1 MSLPTKTPSVV
12 RKATARTAK
21 TNCNASQEKRRH
33 LKQQSR
39 VRFNNTVTVTEVPSH
54 RVYNYDERFAV
65 WYSQSEYRVFSLQ
78 ESLRKLKEKTN
89 NKSELSDHIQ
99 NHIHKVR
106 NIQVSVQPRRKY
118 NSKNVI
124 GAKHKSAKLANKLHD
139 AFSKVLEARKSTDR
153 KIAEIQRQLQGHQ
166 RLPTYMPGLTMHS
179 SAATEQLSISS
190 TQTKHDTMVPHIP
203 FSFSNGKA
211 PIQPSNTPMTDPNSP
226 VARGA

>member
-12 RKATARTAK
+12 RKATTRTTK
-21 TNCNASQEKRRH
+21 SIYSTQEKRRH
-33 LKQQSR
+33 LKKQSR
-39 VRFNNTVTVTEVPSH
+39 VRFDNTVTVTEVPSH

-65 WYSQSEYRVFSLQ
+65 WYTQSEYRVFSLQ
-78 ESLRKLKEKTN
+78 ESLRKLKTKTN

-99 NHIHKVR
+99 KHLHKVR

-118 NSKNVI
+118 NSKNLI

-166 RLPTYMPGLTMHS
+166 RLPTYVPGLTLSS
-179 SAATEQLSISS
+179 SAATEQLSMSS
-190 TQTKHDTMVPHIP
+190 MQTKHDTMVPQIP
-203 FSFSNGKA
+203 FPFSNGEV